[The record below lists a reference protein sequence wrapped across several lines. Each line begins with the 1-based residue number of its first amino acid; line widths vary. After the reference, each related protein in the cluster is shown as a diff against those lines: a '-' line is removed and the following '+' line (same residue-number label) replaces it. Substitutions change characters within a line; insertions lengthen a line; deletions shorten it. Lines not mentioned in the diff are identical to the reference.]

1 MGILDDA
8 IREHLDLKRS
18 HGATDSELRRL
29 EDEAFGPPSRPGEPD
44 FPESEE
50 MPAQA
55 GNGSAAETAVVD
67 APAPEAEVAPAPEVE
82 EQPAAEHPVVEATP
96 EPESDAPPEASEPE
110 VDDQTA
116 VYDRPSDE
124 ELPLEDLEPTADEPP
139 AEPPAEEPPSEEAPA
154 LQEPHAPGA
163 PDVPI
168 ESLETVEHPFPDE
181 VVEPETSPADEPES
195 SHDEQGDEAPPA
207 IDEPEAPPSEEGPAL
222 EGEPEEGDDVLAD
235 TPEFLKD
242 APEDDELWF
251 EQGEPKDFDF

>member
-50 MPAQA
+50 APAQA
-55 GNGSAAETAVVD
+55 GNGAAAETAVVD
-67 APAPEAEVAPAPEVE
+67 APAPEAEGAPAPEVDVQPGP
-82 EQPAAEHPVVEATP
+82 EQPAAEHPLVEATP
-96 EPESDAPPEASEPE
+96 DAPGHASEPDA
-110 VDDQTA
+110 DDQTT
-116 VYDRPSDE
+116 VYDHISDE
-124 ELPLEDLEPTADEPP
+124 ELPHEDLEPV
-139 AEPPAEEPPSEEAPA
+139 AEEPPSDEAPA
-154 LQEPHAPGA
+154 PEEPHAPGA

-181 VVEPETSPADEPES
+181 VVEPETSPDDDPES
-195 SHDEQGDEAPPA
+195 SHEEPGAEAPPA
-207 IDEPEAPPSEEGPAL
+207 IDDEPEAPPSEEDPAL

>member
-50 MPAQA
+50 VPAQA
-55 GNGSAAETAVVD
+55 GNGTAAETAVID
-67 APAPEAEVAPAPEVE
+67 APAPKAEVSPAPEVK
-82 EQPAAEHPVVEATP
+82 EQPAEEHPVVEATP
-96 EPESDAPPEASEPE
+96 EPGPDAPPEGSEPE
-110 VDDQTA
+110 ADDQTA
-116 VYDRPSDE
+116 VYDRTSGE
-124 ELPLEDLEPTADEPP
+124 ELPLEDLEHVAE
-139 AEPPAEEPPSEEAPA
+139 EPPAEEPPSEEAP
-154 LQEPHAPGA
+154 LSEEPHAPGA

-181 VVEPETSPADEPES
+181 VVEPETSPADDPEPS
-195 SHDEQGDEAPPA
+195 RDEPGTEAPPA
-207 IDEPEAPPSEEGPAL
+207 TDEQEPPPS
-222 EGEPEEGDDVLAD
+222 EGEPEPEQEAEEDDDVLAD

-251 EQGEPKDFDF
+251 EQGKPKDFDF